1 MTYISDLFKK
11 NDYSSIS
18 KILKKKLFVDI
29 SIKNIRQ
36 INKIIK
42 LKKHMMLS
50 YRCNKSLGEKKK
62 LYFLFLKKNDVLSL
76 SIVSAYTIYFIILG
90 SLLDNMCIMN
100 KQIRLNN
107 IYDDKKI
114 CYNLRLIEN
123 LTLQDINY
131 KYFYENEENEYKKI
145 LFKSFFNKLEVI

>member
-1 MTYISDLFKK
+1 M
-11 NDYSSIS
+11 
-18 KILKKKLFVDI
+18 
-29 SIKNIRQ
+29 
-36 INKIIK
+36 
-42 LKKHMMLS
+42 
-50 YRCNKSLGEKKK
+50 KKK

-131 KYFYENEENEYKKI
+131 KYFYENEENEENEYKKI